1 MCEKTFTEV
10 FSFSCK
16 KIDMIKAVF
25 LDVDGTLVSFKT
37 HTVPESAKL
46 AVTELHK
53 KGVKV
58 FLATG
63 RHILSIPDL
72 GELKF
77 DGYITING
85 GLCLSADRTPIYKH
99 CVPQSDIEAMIE
111 LQKTTSF
118 PCLVMDDDG
127 LFINFINEIVDE
139 VQEMKLFPNV
149 KVRPFEESLNRDIYQ
164 MVSFVTEEE
173 EKAILP
179 HIPGCESLRWHPAFT
194 DFVPK
199 GSSKAIGIDRLISRF
214 GIKLEETMA
223 IGDGGNDIAMLKHA
237 GVGIAMGNAADKVK
251 AVADYVTDSVDDD
264 GIYNAL
270 KKFGLI

>member
-1 MCEKTFTEV
+1 
-10 FSFSCK
+10 
-16 KIDMIKAVF
+16 MIKAVF
-25 LDVDGTLVSFKT
+25 FDVDGTLVSFKT

-46 AVTELHK
+46 AIAELHRN
-53 KGVKV
+53 GVKV

-85 GLCLSADRTPIYKH
+85 GLCLSGDRTPIYKH
-99 CVPQSDIEAMIE
+99 CVPKNDIEAMIE
-111 LQKTTSF
+111 LQKTTPF
-118 PCLVMDDDG
+118 PCLVMDDEG

-149 KVRPFEESLNRDIYQ
+149 KVRPFEKSLNKDIYQ
-164 MVSFVTEEE
+164 MVSFITEEE
-173 EKAILP
+173 EKAVLP
-179 HIPGCESLRWHPAFT
+179 RIPGCDSLRWHSAFT

-199 GSSKAIGIDRLISRF
+199 GSTKAIGIDQLIKHF
-214 GIKLEETMA
+214 EIKLEETMA

-237 GVGIAMGNAADKVK
+237 GVGVVMGNAAGEVK
-251 AVADYVTDSVDDD
+251 AVADFVTDSVDDD
-264 GIYNAL
+264 GIFNAL